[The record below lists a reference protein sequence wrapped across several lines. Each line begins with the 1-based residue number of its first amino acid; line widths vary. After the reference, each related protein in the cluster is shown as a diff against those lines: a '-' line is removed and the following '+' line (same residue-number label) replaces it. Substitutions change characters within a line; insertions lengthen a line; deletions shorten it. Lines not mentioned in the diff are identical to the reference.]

1 MSWFGERW
9 SYRFGILDWFF
20 FPGFRFLSI
29 FVVKFGIF
37 VFLLILLFVLLLD
50 WGLTLTVFVQCG
62 GSSFVTDGRVCFFL
76 FFGLFLF
83 SAVYFAFFTL
93 VEIASDNSIV
103 LNDLPLLLDVFLVA
117 ARFVFF
123 DDAWTGD
130 QVNDVLFVGDGF
142 VAFRAGFSS

>member
-1 MSWFGERW
+1 MF
-9 SYRFGILDWFF
+9 
-20 FPGFRFLSI
+20 
-29 FVVKFGIF
+29 
-37 VFLLILLFVLLLD
+37 ILLFVLLLD

-62 GSSFVTDGRVCFFL
+62 CSSFVTDWRVRLFL
-76 FFGLFLF
+76 SFGLFLF

-117 ARFVFF
+117 AGFVFF

-130 QVNDVLFVGDGF
+130 QVDDVLFVGDGF
-142 VAFRAGFSS
+142 VAFGTGFSS